1 MLTQKNGR
9 YTILPLQRNQDGISL
24 RTAIAMKDKCY
35 SIYPVERISLSVLI
49 YSVVAL
55 ALFLPQIGQ
64 WISWWQ
70 IVLAFGTFFVTMRHR
85 ALRHNTRACSR
96 CSAGACAVHETPLG
110 KTRPEEHP
118 TISIIVA
125 AHNEEAVIE
134 NLVRNL
140 SIVDYPNVEILIV
153 DDRSTDRTPE
163 ILRNLTSDF
172 NFKHYSRPHGSRS
185 GKSAVLNEA
194 LSKTAGEFIAVFD
207 ADARIN
213 PNFLRKM
220 VTYIS
225 SPQVGAVQG
234 RKCNLNG
241 RQNLLTTCQT
251 MELAMDAYI
260 QSQRDTIIGAVELR
274 GNGMLIRRSA
284 LESLGGFSEDNISED
299 LELCTR
305 MHAAGWDLRYAPDA
319 KVFEEATPTLGALL
333 RQRARWTEASLIRY
347 LVHASAVFSSSKTA
361 LLAKTDLRLF
371 CFECLVP
378 FWLLLENIL
387 LGLRWATGTLPSH
400 PVSFASALAVVLSGY
415 FVIVS
420 CKGIHKFVGGS
431 VLQTAYNTFLLY
443 SYLSLLFLPIS
454 LEVVFSILVR
464 KERNLVWIKTQHFG
478 SAQ

>member
-1 MLTQKNGR
+1 LLVLTQKNGR

-49 YSVVAL
+49 YLVVAL

-64 WISWWQ
+64 WISWSQ
-70 IVLAFGTFFVTMRHR
+70 IVLAFGTLFVTMRHR
-85 ALRHNTRACSR
+85 ALRQNTRGKAESV
-96 CSAGACAVHETPLG
+96 SAQPS
-110 KTRPEEHP
+110 
-118 TISIIVA
+118 ISIIVA

-140 SIVDYPNVEILIV
+140 SIVDYPDVEILIV

-163 ILRNLTSDF
+163 ILRNLSSDF

-194 LSKTAGEFIAVFD
+194 MSKTSGEFIAVFD

-260 QSQRDTIIGAVELR
+260 QSQRDTIVGAVELR

-347 LVHASAVFSSSKTA
+347 LVHASAVFSSPKTA
-361 LLAKTDLRLF
+361 LLAKTDLTLF

-378 FWLLLENIL
+378 FWILLENIL

-420 CKGIHKFVGGS
+420 FKGIHKFVGGS
-431 VLQTAYNTFLLY
+431 VLQTTYNTFLLY